1 MRRRNIPLV
10 CAILL
15 IVSMLACNLPSTATP
30 AVTEVEPP
38 LETEAPPA
46 TTEPPTAISEP
57 PTAEPPPDPLVVVH
71 QGDNFH
77 IFALDGALV
86 ETRSAT
92 GMATWAHPN
101 SYQVVGDAIYYVDS
115 GGAGLGGNVKRVT
128 AAGVEDLAFTAVPGL
143 AILKFAVSDDQ
154 SMIAWAAGE
163 WGNSELWTSDIN
175 GGGAQLIIQSDPS
188 HGLED
193 FYVLETYRW
202 TVDGDLLFSWQI
214 SGIGNLAYF
223 GYSSMYHYSPA
234 TGEITALYDAPA
246 SGGMPCWSIV
256 SPDGL
261 YLVGA
266 CIGESEIP
274 GVREREVSTGI
285 ETVLPLLPN
294 QDQSGS
300 AAYSPSGS
308 RLAYAYVR
316 GGMDDIDGYIAVR
329 LNPGGDPQSIASV
342 LDGSFRNI
350 YWIDEDRLVVQG
362 SEADVTGVYLLTID
376 GVLTPIAEGEMIG
389 LMWP

>member
-15 IVSMLACNLPSTATP
+15 VVSMLACNLPSPATP
-30 AVTEVEPP
+30 AATEVEPP
-38 LETEAPPA
+38 METEAPPA
-46 TTEPPTAISEP
+46 TVEPPTATSEP
-57 PTAEPPPDPLVVVH
+57 PTAEPPPDPLVVVY

-77 IFALDGALV
+77 IYTLDGAIV
-86 ETRSAT
+86 ETRPAT
-92 GMATWAHPN
+92 GMSTWAHPN

-115 GGAGLGGNVKRVT
+115 GGTGLGGNVKRVT
-128 AAGVEDLAFTAVPGL
+128 AVGVEDLAFTTVPDL
-143 AILKFAVSDDQ
+143 AILKFTVSDDQ
-154 SMIAWAAGE
+154 SMIAWASGE

-193 FYVLETYRW
+193 YYVLETYRW

-223 GYSSMYHYSPA
+223 GYSSMYRYSPA
-234 TGEITALYDAPA
+234 TGEITALYEAPV
-246 SGGMPCWSIV
+246 SGGMPCWSMV
-256 SPDGL
+256 SPDEL

-329 LNPGGDPQSIASV
+329 LNPGEDPQSIASV

-350 YWIDEDRLVVQG
+350 YWVDEDRLAVQG
-362 SEADVTGVYLLTID
+362 SEANVAVVYLLTID

>member
-1 MRRRNIPLV
+1 
-10 CAILL
+10 
-15 IVSMLACNLPSTATP
+15 MLACNLPSPATP
-30 AVTEVEPP
+30 AATEVEPP
-38 LETEAPPA
+38 LETEALPA
-46 TTEPPTAISEP
+46 TAEPPTATSEP
-57 PTAEPPPDPLVVVH
+57 PTVEPPPDPLVVVN

-77 IFALDGALV
+77 IYTLDGALV
-86 ETRSAT
+86 ETRPAT
-92 GMATWAHPN
+92 GMATWSHPN

-115 GGAGLGGNVKRVT
+115 GGTDLGGNVKRVT
-128 AAGVEDLAFTAVPGL
+128 AAGVDDLAFTTVPDL

-175 GGGAQLIIQSDPS
+175 GGGAQLIIQSDPGL
-188 HGLED
+188 GLED

-223 GYSSMYHYSPA
+223 GYSSMYRYSPA
-234 TGEITALYDAPA
+234 TGEITALCEAPVG
-246 SGGMPCWSIV
+246 GGMPCWSMV

-261 YLVGA
+261 YLVGT
-266 CIGESEIP
+266 CISESEIP

-350 YWIDEDRLVVQG
+350 YWVDEDRLVVQG
-362 SEADVTGVYLLTID
+362 SEADVSGVYLLTLD
-376 GVLTPIAEGEMIG
+376 GVLTPIAEGELIG